1 MRPVAFAALMMVAA
15 IGGPVAAQ
23 SSAPQSSTAQAP
35 AALAPE
41 ETLLDELVVNAK
53 LPGPAWWRVSDG
65 DTTIYVLGTPSALPK
80 GLAWDKSVLDRRLT
94 GAFAL
99 ITPPSASAGLR
110 DTPAMIGLVRNM
122 RSKTPLL
129 EALPPEQAAR
139 LTAALKRMGK
149 SPDAYEN
156 WKPLAAGMLLAQDF
170 RKSAKLDSGEPD
182 GTIRSM
188 ARKKKVRIVPA
199 ATYKAMPAA
208 KAIVR
213 DHTAAVGLACFD
225 VVLDEV
231 ETGTGR
237 LRAAGQ
243 AWAAGEVRTS
253 MSGVRGYERCA
264 AQLPGATE
272 LNRKALDD
280 QTEALARAMKTPG
293 HAVAIMGVRSL
304 VSEGGVLDR
313 LRARGF
319 TVKTPGE

>member
-1 MRPVAFAALMMVAA
+1 MRRTAFAALVMMAVVA
-15 IGGPVAAQ
+15 GPVAAQ
-23 SSAPQSSTAQAP
+23 AP
-35 AALAPE
+35 APLPDPE
-41 ETLLDELVVNAK
+41 ETLLEELVVNAR
-53 LPGPAWWRVSDG
+53 LPGPAWWRVSDA
-65 DTTIYVLGTPSALPK
+65 DTTIYILGTPSALPK
-80 GLAWDKSVLDRRLT
+80 GQAWDRSVVDKRLT

-110 DTPAMIGLVRNM
+110 DTPAIIALMRGM

-129 EALPPEQAAR
+129 DALPSEQAAR

-149 SPDAYEN
+149 SPNAYEN

-170 RKSAKLDSGEPD
+170 RKSARLDSSEPD
-182 GTIRSM
+182 ATIRAI
-188 ARKKKVRIVPA
+188 ARKKKVKIVPA

-213 DHTAAVGLACFD
+213 EHTAAVGLACFD

-231 ETGTGR
+231 EAGSGR
-237 LRAAGQ
+237 LRAAGK
-243 AWAAGEVRTS
+243 AWADGEVRTS

-272 LNRKALDD
+272 LNRKAMSD
-280 QTEALARAMKTPG
+280 QTEAIARALKTPG
-293 HAVAIMGVRSL
+293 HAVAIMGVRPL
-304 VSEGGVLDR
+304 VSEDGVLAR

-319 TVKTPGE
+319 TVRTPGDS